1 MGLASAPG
9 KGRWRVSNNYRSNL
23 VPSRMWQALRSI
35 AVSYEH
41 KEDTPSVARSLLAG
55 PNLFAKRAD
64 NYDQLPSLYKC
75 TKTIGS
81 GCQQMKIAQD
91 TELSNAPSRL
101 DVSNVAPLTTDKGNS

>member
-1 MGLASAPG
+1 
-9 KGRWRVSNNYRSNL
+9 
-23 VPSRMWQALRSI
+23 MWQALRSI